1 MENQFG
7 YEKTE
12 DELTECIG
20 KWVIIY
26 VPGISTNFAG
36 KVDRIKNGYAFLN
49 PFQRGDVKEGKLVR
63 GLMSDEIGSLV
74 PLIGSAIEPV
84 TEQYLLDYC
93 KLLDKRDEEQL
104 KKEEKK
110 E

>member
-7 YEKTE
+7 YKKTE
-12 DELTECIG
+12 HELSEYIG

-36 KVDRIKNGYAFLN
+36 KIDKIKDGCAIIN

-63 GLMSDEIGSLV
+63 GLMFDEIGSRV
-74 PLIGSAIEPV
+74 PLAGSTIEPV